1 MADWRKKVLDFMQE
15 KNISRSELEQLINEN
30 GGQIKQSGLAHWFN
44 WTPKRK
50 ESNPNL
56 RNGLAL
62 VKIMEGRLAIEEI
75 YSSEDE

>member
-15 KNISRSELEQLINEN
+15 KNISRGELEKLINEN

-44 WTPKRK
+44 STPKRK
-50 ESNPNL
+50 ESKPNT

-62 VKIMEGRLAIEEI
+62 IKVMDAKLTLDEI
-75 YSSEDE
+75 YNSN